1 MNTFPEKLNLKIE
14 QRKTANA
21 LRSLPAPSTLI
32 DFSSNDYLGFAKS
45 SLIFQ
50 KTHQLLLQ
58 KNLQI
63 NGATGSRLLSG
74 NHSCYPET
82 ERIIAH
88 FHHAQTALIFNSGYT
103 ANIGFFSSVPQRG
116 TVILYDEYIHASIRD
131 GIGMSLAKAYRFK
144 HNNLEHLEQQLSK
157 IRSNSKTEVY
167 VVTESVFSMDGDCPD
182 LQALV
187 ALCQNYKCYLIV
199 DEAHAVGLFGSQGQ
213 GLVQELG
220 LEHDV
225 FARIITFGKAMGG
238 HGAVILGSSQLREYL
253 VNFARSFIYTT
264 GLPPH
269 TLATIQ
275 TVYGVLKDTTTT
287 TKKNPS
293 KQLQKNI
300 LYFNQELV
308 THKIDT
314 HFITSTSAI
323 HCAIIPGNER
333 VKTIALALQME
344 GFDVRPILSPTVPKG
359 QERIRFCVHSYNSL
373 KEISDVLTQLATFVA

>member
-1 MNTFPEKLNLKIE
+1 MNTFPEHLKLKIE
-14 QRKTANA
+14 QRKTSNA
-21 LRSLPAPSTLI
+21 LRSLPTPSTLI

-50 KTHQLLLQ
+50 KAHQLLLQ

-74 NHSCYPET
+74 NHLCYPET

-88 FHHAQTALIFNSGYT
+88 FHNAQTALIFNSGYT

-131 GIGMSLAKAYRFK
+131 GIGMSLAKAYKFK

-157 IRSNSKTEVY
+157 IRSNSTTEVY

-187 ALCQNYKCYLIV
+187 ALCQHYKCYLIV

-213 GLVQELG
+213 GLLQELG

-238 HGAVILGSSQLREYL
+238 HGAVILGSPQLREYL

-275 TVYGVLKDTTTT
+275 TVYGELKETATT

-293 KQLQKNI
+293 KQLRENI
-300 LYFNQELV
+300 LFFNQALAI
-308 THKIDT
+308 HKIDT
-314 HFITSTSAI
+314 HFIPSTSAI
-323 HCAIIPGNER
+323 HCAILPGNER

-344 GFDVRPILSPTVPKG
+344 GFDVRPILSPTVPEG

-373 KEISDVLTQLATFVA
+373 KEISDVLTQLATFVT